1 MLTIDELI
9 EKSYWVVDL
18 LPKQVPNNSGG
29 QYFKVE
35 KYYLNHRADICQK
48 FINIILKLNC
58 YYDIKVS
65 HDGESWENNP
75 APELIAQGITA
86 CVSHHPTKPTLF
98 VLFETETSL
107 IVIDND
113 STYLTLHNPTSELLE
128 LTRQLA
134 SAEGLFT
141 WQPPN

>member
-9 EKSYWVVDL
+9 ERPYWVVDL
-18 LPKQVPNNSGG
+18 LPKQVPNNSEG

-75 APELIAQGITA
+75 VPELIAQGITT
-86 CVSHHPTKPTLF
+86 CVSPRPTEPTLF

-113 STYLTLHNPTSELLE
+113 STYLTLYNPTSELLE

>member
-9 EKSYWVVDL
+9 EKPYWVVDL

-86 CVSHHPTKPTLF
+86 CVSHHPMESTLF

-113 STYLTLHNPTSELLE
+113 STYMTLYNPTSGLLE

>member
-18 LPKQVPNNSGG
+18 LPKQVPNNSEG

-35 KYYLNHRADICQK
+35 EYYLNHREDICQK

-58 YYDIKVS
+58 YFDFKVS

-75 APELIAQGITA
+75 TPEMIAKAIKA
-86 CVSHHPTKPTLF
+86 CVSPHSMESTLF

-113 STYLTLHNPTSELLE
+113 STYMILYNPTSGLLE

>member
-9 EKSYWVVDL
+9 EKPYWVVDL
-18 LPKQVPNNSGG
+18 LPKQVPNNSEG

-58 YYDIKVS
+58 YFDIKVS

-75 APELIAQGITA
+75 APEMIAQEIKA

-113 STYLTLHNPTSELLE
+113 STYLTLYNPTSELLE

>member
-9 EKSYWVVDL
+9 EKPYWVVDL
-18 LPKQVPNNSGG
+18 LPKQVPNNSEG

-75 APELIAQGITA
+75 APEMIAKAIKA
-86 CVSHHPTKPTLF
+86 CVSPHSMESTLF

-113 STYLTLHNPTSELLE
+113 STYMTLYNPTSGLLE

>member
-18 LPKQVPNNSGG
+18 LPKQVPNNSEG

-35 KYYLNHRADICQK
+35 TYYLNHRADICQK
-48 FINIILKLNC
+48 FINIILKLSC
-58 YYDIKVS
+58 YFNIKVC

-75 APELIAQGITA
+75 TPEKIAKGIKA
-86 CVSHHPTKPTLF
+86 CVSPHSTESTLY
-98 VLFETETSL
+98 VLFEKETSL

-113 STYLTLHNPTSELLE
+113 STYMTLYHPTSELLE